1 MKKTLKYLVKL
12 LFVIV
17 LPIVVVISS
26 ISLVITNW
34 EYTSPLVIVAIS
46 IISLLTVFNAV
57 FYSAVLSTTKL
68 LPKINIETELIIGF
82 CIAYER
88 NRMKPTLLIV
98 IPFVVIEIYPNIK

>member
-34 EYTSPLVIVAIS
+34 EYTSTLVIVILS
-46 IISLLTVFNAV
+46 IVTLLTLFNAV